1 MLKEKILE
9 LRDEGKS
16 YNEIKKIL
24 GCSKGT
30 ISYHCGKG
38 QKEKTINRQK
48 KRRENNII
56 SKLDGFKFRKPKRYL
71 QESVRKFNK
80 RDNDIGRK
88 DRIDP
93 NIKTTFTWE
102 DVLNKH
108 GENTKCYLSGSSLNL
123 YEKEC
128 HFDHI
133 IPRSRDGSNSLDN
146 LGITH
151 EKVNYMKGDM
161 TPNELIEWCEKILI
175 HNGYS
180 VKINTKN

>member
-9 LRDEGKS
+9 LRENGKS

-38 QKEKTINRQK
+38 QKEKSLIRNK

-56 SKLDGFKFRKPKRYL
+56 AKTERFKYRKPNRYL
-71 QESVRKFNK
+71 KESVRKFNK
-80 RDNDIGRK
+80 RNNDIGKK

-93 NIKTTFTWE
+93 NIKITFTWE
-102 DVLNKH
+102 DVLNKY
-108 GENTKCYLSGSSLNL
+108 GENTNCYLSGIPLNL
-123 YEKEC
+123 YNTDC
-128 HFDHI
+128 QFDHI
-133 IPRSRDGSNSLDN
+133 IPTSIGGDNSIGN
-146 LGITH
+146 LGMCH
-151 EKVNYMKGDM
+151 KEVNYMKGSM
-161 TPNELIEWCEKILI
+161 TPDKLIKWCEKILI

-180 VKINTKN
+180 VKNNIN